1 MCGKVV
7 HSSGFISTRAV
18 KVEQISPLFHLYLY
32 LFFKSEEHPFFAN
45 LACQVNCT
53 DIYGSRL
60 IAIKGEVD
68 LSDFVVAF
76 KFIYFKYIYTRERL
90 AIKGEVDLSDFVVA
104 FKFIYFKYIYTRERL
119 AIKGEVDL
127 SDFVVAFKFIYFKY
141 IYTRERLLLAK
152 SAKRSKGKGVSRS
165 QLQCQATTALRKNSV
180 HLNRARGRVIEINVC
195 ERWGK

>member
-60 IAIKGEVD
+60 MAKEKSTFQISSLF
-68 LSDFVVAF
+68 LSS
-76 KFIYFKYIYTRERL
+76 FISNIYTPEKGYYWQNQPNGLKVKGYQEVNSSVKQLLHGEKILSTSIEPEAESSKSTSVNVRESNFDDEVRVTWIL
-90 AIKGEVDLSDFVVA
+90 VRTSTEPQRGQMTIKEN
-104 FKFIYFKYIYTRERL
+104 T
-119 AIKGEVDL
+119 
-127 SDFVVAFKFIYFKY
+127 
-141 IYTRERLLLAK
+141 
-152 SAKRSKGKGVSRS
+152 SR
-165 QLQCQATTALRKNSV
+165 RI
-180 HLNRARGRVIEINVC
+180 RR
-195 ERWGK
+195 